1 MHQNLAVILWQ
12 LCYGKISFIVLVQLV
27 VVVILVR
34 VVAVRVVAVR
44 VVAVRVV
51 AVAVG
56 GKSKCDIARDLLFRK
71 KRKRD

>member
-44 VVAVRVV
+44 VVAV
-51 AVAVG
+51 AVG

>member
-34 VVAVRVVAVR
+34 VVVVR

>member
-12 LCYGKISFIVLVQLV
+12 LCYGKICFIVLVQLV
-27 VVVILVR
+27 VVVIL
-34 VVAVRVVAVR
+34 VRVVAVR

>member
-44 VVAVRVV
+44 VVAV
-51 AVAVG
+51 AVG
-56 GKSKCDIARDLLFRK
+56 GKSKCDIARDLLFLK

>member
-1 MHQNLAVILWQ
+1 MHQNLALILWQ

-34 VVAVRVVAVR
+34 VVVVR

>member
-1 MHQNLAVILWQ
+1 MAQRFV
-12 LCYGKISFIVLVQLV
+12 FDV
-27 VVVILVR
+27 VGVADVCVLVR
-34 VVAVRVVAVR
+34 VVVVR

-56 GKSKCDIARDLLFRK
+56 GKSKCDIARDLLFLK

>member
-34 VVAVRVVAVR
+34 VVAVRVVAV
-44 VVAVRVV
+44 
-51 AVAVG
+51 AVG

>member
-1 MHQNLAVILWQ
+1 MHQNLALILWQ

-44 VVAVRVV
+44 VVAV
-51 AVAVG
+51 AVG